1 MNYRKTV
8 PSSYTGSE
16 EDKSAR
22 FAWKIESKLEIYSRS
37 ETRWFDGK
45 IVDRFIDSEGEWLRI
60 IYGKKTKSVQRFC
73 ADIRPLLFTPTNDHD
88 INESSKND
96 NYNNYNNAYN
106 QEDTKQSF
114 DRKSTIS
121 SIP

>member
-16 EDKSAR
+16 EDKNAR

-73 ADIRPLLFTPTNDHD
+73 ADIRPLLFTPTND
-88 INESSKND
+88 IND
-96 NYNNYNNAYN
+96 NNYAAAYN

-114 DRKSTIS
+114 D
-121 SIP
+121 